1 MLTVLKDLFVVF
13 GRPARRRLG
22 LLALATA
29 VVAVLEG
36 ASVAVV
42 LPFVQL
48 VLDPDAAVGATGLRM
63 AEAMGVQVSMAPVVL
78 VGWVAFTLFVTATLL
93 SALTAWMTFRIAAGE
108 NLRLSLRL
116 LRTYMQQSYPFHL
129 ERNSAALSKNVIYEV
144 DMMTMNLLVPV
155 VTLVGRVMMVI
166 STFAF
171 LVYADPRAALATVGG
186 VGVVYVV
193 LYGAMKQPVAR
204 LSRRRGVAV
213 TQRAQAVQ
221 EALGGVKETKVLG
234 RESFFVDRFQHA
246 AGEFAHV
253 GATSQI
259 IGSIPKF
266 FLEAVTIGGAL
277 LAIVLLIDSGLGGA
291 GLVPMLALYAAAAY
305 RVMPAIQQIYTGAT
319 NVRYLA
325 DLVTMMK
332 AEVAL
337 PVPIPVPHTVRPRL
351 TFSEHLRL
359 VNVSFSYP
367 GTVAPTLSRVSLTIP
382 KNSRLGIV
390 GTTGSGKS
398 TLVDVMLGL
407 LTPSAGEL
415 RVDET
420 PLDADN
426 LRAWQDN
433 VGYVPQT
440 IYLSDDSIRRNIAF
454 GVPEHEIDNAAV
466 ARAAALAGIHR
477 FIVEES
483 PEGYDTFVG
492 ERGVRLSG
500 GQRQRIGIAR
510 ALYRDPDVLILD
522 EATSALDSRTEQD
535 VMAAIGALSGRKTI
549 LIVAHRLSTIRECD
563 AVVVVDRGEVVE
575 TGTYDDLV
583 ARGGVFSRLAQGI
596 PA

>member
-1 MLTVLKDLFVVF
+1 LCSD
-13 GRPARRRLG
+13 PE
-22 LLALATA
+22 ATW
-29 VVAVLEG
+29 
-36 ASVAVV
+36 
-42 LPFVQL
+42 
-48 VLDPDAAVGATGLRM
+48 R
-63 AEAMGVQVSMAPVVL
+63 
-78 VGWVAFTLFVTATLL
+78 LL
-93 SALTAWMTFRIAAGE
+93 SCFC
-108 NLRLSLRL
+108 
-116 LRTYMQQSYPFHL
+116 
-129 ERNSAALSKNVIYEV
+129 
-144 DMMTMNLLVPV
+144 
-155 VTLVGRVMMVI
+155 
-166 STFAF
+166 
-171 LVYADPRAALATVGG
+171 
-186 VGVVYVV
+186 
-193 LYGAMKQPVAR
+193 
-204 LSRRRGVAV
+204 SR
-213 TQRAQAVQ
+213 
-221 EALGGVKETKVLG
+221 
-234 RESFFVDRFQHA
+234 D
-246 AGEFAHV
+246 
-253 GATSQI
+253 
-259 IGSIPKF
+259 
-266 FLEAVTIGGAL
+266 
-277 LAIVLLIDSGLGGA
+277 
-291 GLVPMLALYAAAAY
+291 
-305 RVMPAIQQIYTGAT
+305 
-319 NVRYLA
+319 
-325 DLVTMMK
+325 
-332 AEVAL
+332 AL

-522 EATSALDSRTEQD
+522 EATSALDSRTERD

>member
-522 EATSALDSRTEQD
+522 EATSALDSRTERD